1 MKFLYDKI
9 MLMADKDMGN
19 IIYISSIFSLVL
31 LIFFTTFQN
40 SFSLVNS
47 KSPFSESNAKIEN
60 ISSSTSDGKYF
71 VNLQYGP
78 EIKNGEPTFFMVNM
92 FENNKDKQTSMRHVD
107 CDFIIQRDGIEL
119 YKMSTKYGEPFYH
132 SINGVMLPSF
142 RFSDSGK
149 YTISVE
155 IAAQF
160 FIPITPEFANFSA
173 IVTPTPDGDLKIT
186 LSA

>member
-1 MKFLYDKI
+1 MRNITCISLIISLIISLLLLLYI
-9 MLMADKDMGN
+9 
-19 IIYISSIFSLVL
+19 
-31 LIFFTTFQN
+31 TTLQN

-47 KSPFSESNAKIEN
+47 KSPFSESNAKIKN

-78 EIKNGEPTFFMVNM
+78 EIVKSGEPTFFMVNM
-92 FENNKDKQTSMRHVD
+92 FDNNKDKQIRMRHVD

-119 YKMSTKYGEPFYH
+119 FKMSTKYGEPFYH

-142 RFSDSGK
+142 RFSEPGN

-155 IAAQF
+155 IAAQL
-160 FIPITPEFANFSA
+160 FIPIIPVFANFSA
-173 IVTPTPDGDLKIT
+173 AVSPAADGNLEIK
-186 LSA
+186 LST

>member
-1 MKFLYDKI
+1 

-19 IIYISSIFSLVL
+19 IIYISSIISLVL

-40 SFSLVNS
+40 SFSLINT
-47 KSPFSESNAKIEN
+47 KSPFSESTAKIKS

-78 EIKNGEPTFFMVNM
+78 EIVKKGQLSFFMVNM
-92 FENNKDKQTSMRHVD
+92 IENSGDKQIRMRHVD

-119 YKMSTKYGEPFYH
+119 FKMSTKYGEPFYH

-160 FIPITPEFANFSA
+160 FIPITPVFANFSA
-173 IVTPTPDGDLKIT
+173 IVTPTPDGDLKIN
-186 LSA
+186 LST

>member
-1 MKFLYDKI
+1 MRKNTCISL
-9 MLMADKDMGN
+9 
-19 IIYISSIFSLVL
+19 IISVL
-31 LIFFTTFQN
+31 LLLYITTLQN
-40 SFSLVNS
+40 SFSLVNT
-47 KSPFSESNAKIEN
+47 KSPFSESTAKIKN

-78 EIKNGEPTFFMVNM
+78 EVKSGEPTFFMVNM
-92 FENNKDKQTSMRHVD
+92 FDNNKDKQIRMRHVD

-119 YKMSTKYGEPFYH
+119 FKMSTKYGEPFYH

-160 FIPITPEFANFSA
+160 FIPITPVFANFSA
-173 IVTPTPDGDLKIT
+173 VVSPTADGNLAIK
-186 LSA
+186 LST

>member
-1 MKFLYDKI
+1 

-19 IIYISSIFSLVL
+19 IIYISSIISLVL
-31 LIFFTTFQN
+31 LIIFTTFQN
-40 SFSLVNS
+40 SISLINT
-47 KSPFSESNAKIEN
+47 KNPFSESNAKIKN

-78 EIKNGEPTFFMVNM
+78 EVKRGEPSFFLVNM
-92 FENNKDKQTSMRHVD
+92 FDNNNDKQIRMRHVD

-119 YKMSTKYGEPFYH
+119 YKMSTKYGEPLFH
-132 SINGVMLPSF
+132 SINGAILPSF
-142 RFSDSGK
+142 RFSEPGN

-160 FIPITPEFANFSA
+160 FIPIGPVFANFSA
-173 IVTPTPDGDLKIT
+173 AVSPASDGNLKVN
-186 LSA
+186 LST

>member
-1 MKFLYDKI
+1 MR
-9 MLMADKDMGN
+9 N
-19 IIYISSIFSLVL
+19 ITCISLIISVL
-31 LIFFTTFQN
+31 LLLYITTLQN
-40 SFSLVNS
+40 SFSLVNT
-47 KSPFSESNAKIEN
+47 KSPFSESTAKIKS

-78 EIKNGEPTFFMVNM
+78 EVKSGEPTFFMVNM
-92 FENNKDKQTSMRHVD
+92 LENSGDKQIRMRHVD

-119 YKMSTKYGEPFYH
+119 FKMSTKYGEPFYH

-160 FIPITPEFANFSA
+160 FIPITPVFANFSA
-173 IVTPTPDGDLKIT
+173 VVSPTADGNLEIK
-186 LSA
+186 LST

>member
-1 MKFLYDKI
+1 MRNITCISLIISLLLLLYI
-9 MLMADKDMGN
+9 
-19 IIYISSIFSLVL
+19 
-31 LIFFTTFQN
+31 TTLQN
-40 SFSLVNS
+40 SFSLVNT
-47 KSPFSESNAKIEN
+47 KSPFSESNTKIKS

-71 VNLQYGP
+71 INLQYGP
-78 EIKNGEPTFFMVNM
+78 ELVKKGELSFFMVSIL
-92 FENNKDKQTSMRHVD
+92 ENSGDKQIRMRHVD

-119 YKMSTKYGEPFYH
+119 FKMSTKYGEPFYH

-160 FIPITPEFANFSA
+160 FIPITPVFANFSA
-173 IVTPTPDGDLKIT
+173 VVSPTADGNLEIK
-186 LSA
+186 LST

>member
-1 MKFLYDKI
+1 MRNITCISLIISLIISLLLLLYI
-9 MLMADKDMGN
+9 
-19 IIYISSIFSLVL
+19 
-31 LIFFTTFQN
+31 TTLQN

-47 KSPFSESNAKIEN
+47 KSPFSESTAKIKS

-78 EIKNGEPTFFMVNM
+78 EIVKSGEPTFFMVNM
-92 FENNKDKQTSMRHVD
+92 FDNNKDKQIRMRHVD

-119 YKMSTKYGEPFYH
+119 FKMSTKYGEPFYH

-142 RFSDSGK
+142 RFSEPGN

-155 IAAQF
+155 IAAEL
-160 FIPITPEFANFSA
+160 FIPIGPVFANFSA
-173 IVTPTPDGDLKIT
+173 IVTPTPDGDLKIN
-186 LSA
+186 LST